1 MSKHC
6 SFWNLKNIPHTK
18 FLSML
23 EAERE
28 KWIKILKKDEI
39 QFPLEDTFTLS
50 YGVYEV
56 NRILPHRTPL
66 ALVHHISKLNLRLQ
80 QIQIEN
86 TIDPQDPVF
95 SGHFPNHPV
104 YPGIYQ
110 IEMMGQAGLCLLYFL
125 QNETVEI
132 NPVHKPILGLFTRV
146 HNASFLKPVLPGDKV
161 TVIAKMIEYDEYL
174 GIMAV
179 QLFNSGV
186 ICSHAILEA
195 YLP

>member
-1 MSKHC
+1 M
-6 SFWNLKNIPHTK
+6 IET
-18 FLSML
+18 
-23 EAERE
+23 ERE
-28 KWIKILKKDEI
+28 EWIKLLKREEI
-39 QFPLEDTFTLS
+39 KFSLEDTFILS
-50 YGVYEV
+50 YGVDEI
-56 NRILPHRTPL
+56 NMILPHRSPL

-86 TIDPQDPVF
+86 TIDPRDPVF
-95 SGHFPNHPV
+95 LGHFPNHPV

-125 QNETVEI
+125 QNQTTEI
-132 NPVHKPILGLFTRV
+132 RTDHKPVMGLFTRV
-146 HNASFLKPVLPGDKV
+146 HNAVFLKPVLPGDKV

-179 QLFNSGV
+179 QIFNSGV